1 MKRAAVPQMTNAYF
15 AYTFSRG
22 YFYAGFF
29 GYAKCDL
36 AAADSLHEGRGPGIG
51 TGYIGNEADSTAGSA
66 FFYSSEEKE
75 NGT

>member
-29 GYAKCDL
+29 RYAKCDL
-36 AAADSLHEGRGPGIG
+36 AAADSLHEGRGPGPI
-51 TGYIGNEADSTAGSA
+51 
-66 FFYSSEEKE
+66 
-75 NGT
+75 